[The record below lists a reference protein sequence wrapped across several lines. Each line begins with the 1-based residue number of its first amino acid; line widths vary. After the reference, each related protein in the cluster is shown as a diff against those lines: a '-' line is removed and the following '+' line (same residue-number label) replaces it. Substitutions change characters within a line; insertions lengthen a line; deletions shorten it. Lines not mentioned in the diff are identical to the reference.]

1 MDLVVNEWLPE
12 YFLPEASTEEKKSL
26 ETFLNRFLERNDRL
40 VVKKPSPFLDKIYRY
55 AKDYQRMDE
64 IVQPIRTFIKLI
76 LLDSNRCKFLSEE
89 EIEELP
95 TSVLEKLE
103 VGNYGS
109 DQYLFESATAINGEK
124 IIVTTDE
131 KLIVHFAGEDFC
143 ELALLDNFLESY

>member
-12 YFLPEASTEEKKSL
+12 YFLPDASMEEKKSL

-40 VVKKPSPFLDKIYRY
+40 VVKEPSPFLDKIYRY

-76 LLDSNRCKFLSEE
+76 LLDSNRCKLLSEE

-109 DQYLFESATAINGEK
+109 DQYLFESATAIEGEK

-131 KLIVHFAGEDFC
+131 RLIAQFADEDFC
-143 ELALLDNFLESY
+143 ELALLNNFLESY